1 MMKKK
6 KNMLSVILVSCLFFM
21 ASSLFAEDA
30 SNDFYGNLMFGY
42 RYVDTNGQYEKYRE
56 DINLDEGARLFN
68 FSLHYIPNG
77 EVKKLFDRLDINL
90 YNFGGDPFETF
101 GLSFNK
107 SGKYQFK
114 FNRRKATYFY
124 QDIRMEG
131 GHLFDLHSFNFD
143 RVMDSSYL
151 RVWLSKNVN
160 VYFNFDR
167 YTKKGESVTTYDI
180 NRIEFEYDKP
190 IEEDSKE
197 FTAGI
202 NVHLK
207 GLSFVLE
214 EKIQDYENTNS
225 LFLPGYAD
233 GGAGAR
239 YPSSLDYFYL
249 DQPYDLKSNTHTVK
263 ATARPFNNMLISGA
277 ARLSSLDMDLDY
289 SESAAGVNYL
299 NRSFSYSHSGKGEFE
314 RKLGLYDL
322 EITFLLANKLAFIA
336 AIRKNTLEQHGT
348 FMGESSDFSFDT
360 LGVEGGL
367 QYQFSPKFGL
377 TMGYRFEERELENL
391 ETVYY
396 EEETTRKG
404 FFGTLNLQPNRTINL
419 TADYQHGSFDEPYTL
434 ISASSFNRLRF
445 TAKIKMNQLGLSGSY
460 LWKKTENDVY
470 DEGWE
475 STDNRLNLRAG
486 YYSEK
491 VKLSAGYSWIVIEH
505 SATRDIAY
513 PPGWLGPGSFP
524 WTIDYEGKS
533 NLFNASLA
541 FNPSE
546 QWTIGAYGNIYDNT
560 GFWEISRTTLKGYVE
575 YKFESGFV
583 TQLGY
588 RYVDFKE
595 ENIDENDYT
604 ANILELSFG
613 YRWK

>member
-1 MMKKK
+1 MIPVIVMGLVFS
-6 KNMLSVILVSCLFFM
+6 MAFSLS
-21 ASSLFAEDA
+21 AEDKEA
-30 SNDFYGNLMFGY
+30 EFWGNFRLGY
-42 RYVDTNGQYEKYRE
+42 RSVDTDGEMAKYKE
-56 DINLDEGARLFN
+56 DINLDGGARLFN
-68 FSLHYIPNG
+68 FSLHYAPNTT
-77 EVKKLFDRLDINL
+77 VKNLFDRLDINL
-90 YNFGGDPFETF
+90 YNFGGDPFEAF
-101 GLSFNK
+101 AISLRK
-107 SGKYQFK
+107 YGKYEFK

-124 QDIRMEG
+124 QDMRLEG

-151 RVWLSKNVN
+151 KVWLSKNVD
-160 VYFNFDR
+160 VYMNFDR
-167 YTKKGESVTTYDI
+167 NTKKGNSVTTYDI
-180 NRIEFEYDKP
+180 NRTEFEYNKP
-190 IEEDSKE
+190 IGEESKE
-197 FTAGI
+197 LTAGI

-239 YPSSLDYFYL
+239 YPSSFDYFYL
-249 DQPYDLKSNTHTVK
+249 NQPYDFQSNTHTVK
-263 ATARPFNNMLISGA
+263 VTARPFSSLFISGA
-277 ARLSSLDMDLDY
+277 ARISSLDMNLDY
-289 SESAAGVNYL
+289 SEEAAGVNYL
-299 NRSFSYSHSGKGEFE
+299 NREFSYSYSGKGEFE

-322 EITFLLANKLAFIA
+322 DVTFLLTNKLAVIA
-336 AIRKNTLEQHGT
+336 AVRKNTLEQDGT
-348 FMGESSDFSFDT
+348 FMGESSDFAFDT

-404 FFGTLNLQPNRTINL
+404 FFGTLNLQPSRTFKL
-419 TADYQHGSFDEPYTL
+419 TADYQNGSFDEPYTL
-434 ISASSFNRLRF
+434 ISPSSFNRLRF
-445 TAKIKMNQLGLSGSY
+445 TAKIKVNQLSISSSY

-475 STDNRLNLRAG
+475 STDNRLVLRAG
-486 YYSEK
+486 FQGEK
-491 VKLSAGYSWIVIEH
+491 VKVSAGYSWIGIEH
-505 SATRDIAY
+505 NATRDIAY

-541 FNPSE
+541 FKPNE
-546 QWTIGAYGNIYDNT
+546 KWTIGAYGNIYDNN

-575 YKFESGFV
+575 YVLESGFV

-595 ENIDENDYT
+595 ESTDQNDYT